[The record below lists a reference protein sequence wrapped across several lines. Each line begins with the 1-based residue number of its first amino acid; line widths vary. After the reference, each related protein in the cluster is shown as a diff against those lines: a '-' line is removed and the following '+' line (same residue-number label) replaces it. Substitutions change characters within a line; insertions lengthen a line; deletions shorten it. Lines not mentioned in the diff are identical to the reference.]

1 MGLEMMEVTR
11 ESKKVDGN
19 EFVRLV
25 KEVKQQLKKEKES
38 RGGGLVQLPN
48 RGNAAVVGDI
58 HGDLESLEFILSHF
72 EHDYIVFLGDYG
84 DRGKD
89 SPEIFYTLLKLKKDN
104 PHKFILL
111 RGNHEPP
118 ADLPVF
124 PCDLPM
130 YLEEE
135 FENGNEIYKEL
146 SDLFQYLPH
155 AAVVEGSYLFL
166 HGGLPD
172 VSSLKEVHKAQENH
186 PEKPHLEQ
194 ILWSD
199 PKEGSGTAP
208 SLRGAGRTFGK
219 DVSQQ
224 VLRSLGVKTLIRSH
238 EPCEGIKVDHDGKV
252 VTVFSNKIYG
262 NVQAAF
268 LVIDI
273 STAKD
278 GYELEKK
285 AIKF

>member
-1 MGLEMMEVTR
+1 MVLEMMEVTR
-11 ESKKVDGN
+11 ESKEVGGEDFLG
-19 EFVRLV
+19 LV
-25 KEVKQQLKKEKES
+25 GEVKQLLKKEKEI
-38 RGGGLVQLPN
+38 REGGLVQLPN
-48 RGNAAVVGDI
+48 RGDIAVVGDI
-58 HGDLESLEFILSHF
+58 HGDLESLEFILNHF
-72 EHDYIVFLGDYG
+72 EQDHIVFLGDYG

-89 SPEIFYTLLKLKKDN
+89 SPEVFYTLLKLKRDN
-104 PHKFILL
+104 PGKFTLL

-130 YLEEE
+130 YLEEK
-135 FENGNEIYKEL
+135 FENGKEIYSEL

-155 AAVVEGSYLFL
+155 AAVAGSYLFL
-166 HGGLPD
+166 HGGLPE
-172 VSSLKEVHKAQENH
+172 VSSLEEMQMAQENH

-224 VLRSLGVKTLIRSH
+224 VLNSLGVKTLIRGH

-252 VTVFSNKIYG
+252 ITVFSNKIYG
-262 NVQAAF
+262 NLKAAF
-268 LVIDI
+268 LVVDL
-273 STAKD
+273 STAEN
-278 GYELEKK
+278 GYELEKR